1 MARIKIYKR
10 FRHDVPLAASQQ
22 LLAWLNVLQTFSH
35 LCNRDLKMG
44 FVTPFPG
51 RRDGFRKTVASG
63 QGFFDV
69 FIVYSYRTKPPY
81 ARAKPSSR

>member
-1 MARIKIYKR
+1 MSEEGIKLGAHEHGSGR
-10 FRHDVPLAASQQ
+10 L
-22 LLAWLNVLQTFSH
+22 
-35 LCNRDLKMG
+35 RDRR
-44 FVTPFPG
+44 G